1 MAHTGSLLSPVH
13 SRAKHGKLPGR
24 YFFILACCGL
34 WDPGRGDEGGR
45 QGIFHSIHQAKPD
58 LSWPVLRLEL
68 ALETNFKEAFQRT
81 ARVFC

>member
-1 MAHTGSLLSPVH
+1 MESFREDTFSSWLVAVYG
-13 SRAKHGKLPGR
+13 
-24 YFFILACCGL
+24 IQ
-34 WDPGRGDEGGR
+34 EGGMKVGDKGFFTVYIR
-45 QGIFHSIHQAKPD
+45 SKPD